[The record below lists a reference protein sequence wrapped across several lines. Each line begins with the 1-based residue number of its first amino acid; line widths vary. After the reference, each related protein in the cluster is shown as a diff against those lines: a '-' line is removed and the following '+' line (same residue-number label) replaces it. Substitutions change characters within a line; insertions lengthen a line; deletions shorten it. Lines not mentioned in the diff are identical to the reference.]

1 MTPQWLPQNQNL
13 NQNLNPN
20 PSKMAIYDE
29 NSAPVAVASTLSIT
43 SANTAQQIFTD
54 QKRSYLLVQNNSDT
68 DMWLGIGVIPSVGT
82 GIRLFANGGGYV
94 AESDFIPSGAVRII
108 CSAAGKAFYALE
120 G

>member
-1 MTPQWLPQNQNL
+1 
-13 NQNLNPN
+13 
-20 PSKMAIYDE
+20 
-29 NSAPVAVASTLSIT
+29 
-43 SANTAQQIFTD
+43 
-54 QKRSYLLVQNNSDT
+54 
-68 DMWLGIGVIPSVGT
+68 MWLGIGVIPSVGT